1 MVSDNP
7 LVNDEYADL
16 EDADEFDNPDPHLVQ
31 PDHPDPLELLREH
44 RQPAPQ
50 WLEPETRCSRAL
62 LKQFLSSNRI
72 SFYPGAG
79 NDGQLFSVFGKSG
92 SLHCHVHA
100 DFNVP
105 ATAVFSDLESA
116 GNSRV
121 YGYDV
126 ISHKYV
132 SPSWLTPFEQP
143 LECNWESRLKA
154 GLIAVLQRQDRFDE
168 DHGPEF
174 QCLLHVQ
181 VDAYW
186 LYWNL
191 WAKHGRAPFAVVLQD
206 HGFAGNPGKFGGEG
220 QLFQMASQAGFPKF
234 LLVGKK
240 TRSWPGYAVVAGWAP
255 GTGQHNSRRCLYGKV
270 EADNTNS
277 VDAGIGD

>member
-7 LVNDEYADL
+7 LDNIT
-16 EDADEFDNPDPHLVQ
+16 DEFDNPLDNITDEFGRDHPVR
-31 PDHPDPLELLREH
+31 PDHLDPLELLREH

-50 WLEPETRCSRAL
+50 WLGPETRCSRAL
-62 LKQFLSSNRI
+62 LQQFLDSDRI

-79 NDGQLFSVFGKSG
+79 EDGQLFSVFGKSG
-92 SLHCHVHA
+92 SLHCHVYA

-105 ATAVFSDLESA
+105 ATDVLGDLEAA
-116 GNSRV
+116 GNCRV

-132 SPSWLTPFEQP
+132 PPSWLAPFEQP
-143 LECNWESRLKA
+143 PGCDWESRLET
-154 GLIAVLQRQDRFDE
+154 GLIAVLKRQDQFDE

-191 WAKHGRAPFAVVLQD
+191 WSKQGRAPFAVVLQD
-206 HGFAGNPGKFGGEG
+206 HGSAGNPGIFGGEG
-220 QLFQMASQAGFPKF
+220 QLFQMASQAGLPEF
-234 LLVGKK
+234 LLVGEN
-240 TRSWPGYAVVAGWAP
+240 TNSWSGYDVVAGWAP
-255 GTGQHNSRRCLYGKV
+255 RTGLHKNRRCLYGKV
-270 EADNTNS
+270 
-277 VDAGIGD
+277 V